1 MADEEKKA
9 VPKVEILD
17 EALLV
22 SQDQATP
29 EEVTDNSEVTNPA
42 ESKQDVSEA
51 ENADEEKQD
60 VPEVENGDEEKKDVP
75 EDEDPDV
82 QKGVSPK
89 VRDLVR
95 RDKRKLTAQQK
106 RRERLREVE
115 QEIANLQE
123 KQKQLAEELSQNR
136 TQCRNS
142 CVFTM
147 YNMILRKFNL
157 VKKEKAACTE
167 DEFDALLKEVETIID
182 KILIDHLKFE
192 CMVPGLEEVCE
203 QLELKDKLDACK
215 TKDDY
220 PAIYKKV
227 NKRLKALLAA
237 EAKLK
242 AQFE

>member
-1 MADEEKKA
+1 MVDEEKKV
-9 VPKVEILD
+9 VPELEDPGKPVDVSERVETAQ
-17 EALLV
+17 E
-22 SQDQATP
+22 P
-29 EEVTDNSEVTNPA
+29 TDNSEVANPA

-51 ENADEEKQD
+51 ENA
-60 VPEVENGDEEKKDVP
+60 DEEKKDVP

-89 VRDLVR
+89 VRKLIG

-242 AQFE
+242 PQSDKKA

>member
-1 MADEEKKA
+1 MADVEKKD
-9 VPKVEILD
+9 VSKLEDPGKPVD
-17 EALLV
+17 V
-22 SQDQATP
+22 SQRVETAQEP
-29 EEVTDNSEVTNPA
+29 TDNSEVENPA
-42 ESKQDVSEA
+42 ESKQDNS
-51 ENADEEKQD
+51 
-60 VPEVENGDEEKKDVP
+60 EVENPAESKQDVP

-89 VRDLVR
+89 VRKLIG

-147 YNMILRKFNL
+147 YNMILKEFDL
-157 VKKEKAACTE
+157 MKKEKAACTE
-167 DEFDALLKEVETIID
+167 NEFDALLQEVKANMDAWKDGIN
-182 KILIDHLKFE
+182 KLKYD
-192 CMVPGLEEVCE
+192 CMIPGFKKVCE
-203 QLELKDKLDACK
+203 QLGLKDELAACK
-215 TKDDY
+215 TKDNY
-220 PAIYKKV
+220 REIYKKV
-227 NKRLKALLAA
+227 NKRLKELLGA

-242 AQFE
+242 L

>member
-1 MADEEKKA
+1 MADEEKKV
-9 VPKVEILD
+9 VPKVEFLD

-51 ENADEEKQD
+51 ENADEEK
-60 VPEVENGDEEKKDVP
+60 KDVP

-82 QKGVSPK
+82 PKGVSPEVGK
-89 VRDLVR
+89 KVR

-192 CMVPGLEEVCE
+192 CMVAGLEKVCE

-220 PAIYKKV
+220 SEIYKKV

-242 AQFE
+242 PQSDKKA

>member
-1 MADEEKKA
+1 MADEEKK
-9 VPKVEILD
+9 VFPELEDPGKPVDVSERVETAQ
-17 EALLV
+17 E
-22 SQDQATP
+22 P
-29 EEVTDNSEVTNPA
+29 TDNSEVANPA

-51 ENADEEKQD
+51 
-60 VPEVENGDEEKKDVP
+60 ENGDEEKKDVP

-89 VRDLVR
+89 VRKR
-95 RDKRKLTAQQK
+95 IRQDKRKLTAQQK

-242 AQFE
+242 AQFEKKA

>member
-1 MADEEKKA
+1 MADVEKKV
-9 VPKVEILD
+9 VPELEDPGKPVDVSERVETAQ
-17 EALLV
+17 E
-22 SQDQATP
+22 P
-29 EEVTDNSEVTNPA
+29 TDNSEVENPA
-42 ESKQDVSEA
+42 ESKQDVSDA
-51 ENADEEKQD
+51 ENA
-60 VPEVENGDEEKKDVP
+60 DEEKKDVP

-82 QKGVSPK
+82 PKGVSPEVGK
-89 VRDLVR
+89 KVR

-106 RRERLREVE
+106 RRERLREIE
-115 QEIANLQE
+115 QEIAKLREENHQI
-123 KQKQLAEELSQNR
+123 AAELSQNR

-242 AQFE
+242 ASSEKKA

>member
-1 MADEEKKA
+1 MVDEEKK
-9 VPKVEILD
+9 VFPELEDPGKPVDVFEDVE
-17 EALLV
+17 
-22 SQDQATP
+22 TT
-29 EEVTDNSEVTNPA
+29 EESTDNSEVGNPA
-42 ESKQDVSEA
+42 ESKQDVSDA
-51 ENADEEKQD
+51 ENA
-60 VPEVENGDEEKKDVP
+60 DEEKKDVP

-82 QKGVSPK
+82 PKGLSPEGRK
-89 VRDLVR
+89 RYR

-123 KQKQLAEELSQNR
+123 KQKQLAAELSQNR

-192 CMVPGLEEVCE
+192 CMVAGLEKVCE

-220 PAIYKKV
+220 SEIYKKV

-242 AQFE
+242 PQSDKKA

>member
-1 MADEEKKA
+1 MADVEKKD
-9 VPKVEILD
+9 VSKLEDPGKPVD
-17 EALLV
+17 V
-22 SQDQATP
+22 SQRVETAQEP
-29 EEVTDNSEVTNPA
+29 TDNSEVENPA
-42 ESKQDVSEA
+42 ESKQDNS
-51 ENADEEKQD
+51 
-60 VPEVENGDEEKKDVP
+60 EVENPAESKQDVP

-89 VRDLVR
+89 VRKLIG

-147 YNMILRKFNL
+147 YNMILKEFDL
-157 VKKEKAACTE
+157 MKKEKAACTE
-167 DEFDALLKEVETIID
+167 NEFDALLQEVKANMDAWKDGINQ
-182 KILIDHLKFE
+182 LKYDSMIPGFE
-192 CMVPGLEEVCE
+192 KVCE
-203 QLELKDKLDACK
+203 QLGLKDDLAACK

-242 AQFE
+242 ASSEKKA

>member
-1 MADEEKKA
+1 MADVEKKD
-9 VPKVEILD
+9 VSKLEDPGKPVD
-17 EALLV
+17 V
-22 SQDQATP
+22 SQRVETAQEP
-29 EEVTDNSEVTNPA
+29 TDNSEVANPA
-42 ESKQDVSEA
+42 ESKQ
-51 ENADEEKQD
+51 
-60 VPEVENGDEEKKDVP
+60 DVP

-89 VRDLVR
+89 VRKLIG

-147 YNMILRKFNL
+147 YNMILKEFDL
-157 VKKEKAACTE
+157 MKKEKAACTE
-167 DEFDALLKEVETIID
+167 NEFDALLQEVKANMDAWKDGINQ
-182 KILIDHLKFE
+182 LKYDCMIPGFE
-192 CMVPGLEEVCE
+192 KVCE
-203 QLELKDKLDACK
+203 QLGLKKELEACK
-215 TKDDY
+215 TKEDY
-220 PAIYKKV
+220 REIYKKV
-227 NKRLKALLAA
+227 NKRLKVLFAA

-242 AQFE
+242 AQSEKKE

>member
-1 MADEEKKA
+1 MADEEKKV
-9 VPKVEILD
+9 VPKVEFLD
-17 EALLV
+17 EALLA
-22 SQDQATP
+22 SEDQATP
-29 EEVTDNSEVTNPA
+29 EESTDNSEVANPA
-42 ESKQDVSEA
+42 ESKQ
-51 ENADEEKQD
+51 
-60 VPEVENGDEEKKDVP
+60 DVP

-89 VRDLVR
+89 VRKLIG

-147 YNMILRKFNL
+147 YNMILKEFDL
-157 VKKEKAACTE
+157 MKKEKAACTE
-167 DEFDALLKEVETIID
+167 NEFDALLQEVKANMDAWKDGINQ
-182 KILIDHLKFE
+182 LKYDCMIPGFE
-192 CMVPGLEEVCE
+192 KVCE
-203 QLELKDKLDACK
+203 QLGLKKELDACK
-215 TKDDY
+215 TKEDY
-220 PAIYKKV
+220 REIYKKV
-227 NKRLKALLAA
+227 NKRLKVLFAA

-242 AQFE
+242 AQSDKKE

>member
-1 MADEEKKA
+1 MADEEKKV
-9 VPKVEILD
+9 VPKVEFLD

-29 EEVTDNSEVTNPA
+29 EEPTDNSEVANPA
-42 ESKQDVSEA
+42 ESKQ
-51 ENADEEKQD
+51 
-60 VPEVENGDEEKKDVP
+60 DVP

-89 VRDLVR
+89 VRKLIG

-106 RRERLREVE
+106 RRERLREIE
-115 QEIANLQE
+115 QEIAKLQE
-123 KQKQLAEELSQNR
+123 ENHQIAAELSQNR

-147 YNMILRKFNL
+147 YNMILKEFDL
-157 VKKEKAACTE
+157 MKKEKAACTE
-167 DEFDALLKEVETIID
+167 NEFDALLQEVKANMDAWKDGINQ
-182 KILIDHLKFE
+182 LKYDCMIPGFE
-192 CMVPGLEEVCE
+192 KVCE
-203 QLELKDKLDACK
+203 QLGLKKELEACK
-215 TKDDY
+215 TKEDY
-220 PAIYKKV
+220 REIYKKV

-242 AQFE
+242 AQSDKKE